1 MKTTIISSVTGALGL
16 LSGIYIGWRF
26 TKKKYEMLAD
36 EEVDAVKAA
45 LTSHYEKLIPIS
57 VVVDKKPKLDAKPV
71 PADKDIPAYVD
82 YAAKYKPESA
92 PDRIPGKPESDKLD
106 KKETKVDKSPYII
119 SPDEFSNSEYEIKTL
134 MYYKDKVLAD
144 EDYNII
150 HDVVGHVGDEALSD
164 FGRYGSDSVYVR
176 NDALGIDYEILLVEM
191 YFYKVAPRTKPGN
204 DGGDHTE
211 ND

>member
-1 MKTTIISSVTGALGL
+1 MKTTVISIGTGVLGL
-16 LSGIYIGWRF
+16 LSGVYIGWRL
-26 TKKKYEMLAD
+26 TKKKYETLAD
-36 EEVDAVKAA
+36 EEVAAVKAA

-57 VVVDKKPKLDAKPV
+57 ATVDKKPKLDVAPV
-71 PADKDIPAYVD
+71 PEDKDIPAYVN

-92 PDRIPGKPESDKLD
+92 PDRIPGKPESDKLYE
-106 KKETKVDKSPYII
+106 KETKVDKSPYII

-134 MYYKDKVLAD
+134 LYYKDKVLAD

-176 NDALGIDYEILLVEM
+176 NDVLGIDYEILLVEM
-191 YFYKVAPRTKPGN
+191 YFYKVAPRTNPGN
-204 DGGDHTE
+204 DGGNHTE